1 MSGAQNG
8 QLWRWYEMLELEY
21 ASSSCDSNPC
31 VILMAFQAAWIKTE
45 RAYYLRLVL
54 RAKRCPETLT

>member
-21 ASSSCDSNPC
+21 ASSSCDSVRDMDGFPSR
-31 VILMAFQAAWIKTE
+31 MD
-45 RAYYLRLVL
+45 
-54 RAKRCPETLT
+54 